1 MHATPDRTL
10 MVTPET
16 TPMIP
21 RYTATAQALHW
32 LTSLLVVA
40 VLPLAW
46 VATALPRD
54 SAWKPVIFQFH
65 KSVGLMIFA
74 LVAIRIL
81 WRAIN
86 PAPAET
92 TEPRG
97 LALISKISHWLLY
110 AIFVFMP
117 VTGYLLSAYNG
128 NPIQFFYLFAIPGFE
143 KNHDLHELFEDL
155 HLAGQWAVYLL
166 VGLHIVGTAWHVA
179 IRRDYLLDRMLPRQN
194 PDTLTRL

>member
-1 MHATPDRTL
+1 MTAHDRTL

-32 LTSLLVVA
+32 LTSILVVA

-46 VATALPRD
+46 IGASLAREAPNKAVFFTL
-54 SAWKPVIFQFH
+54 H
-65 KSVGLMIFA
+65 KSVGLTIFA
-74 LVAIRIL
+74 LVAARIL

-86 PAPAET
+86 PPPPEVA
-92 TEPRG
+92 EPRG
-97 LALISKISHWLLY
+97 LALVAKASHWLLY
-110 AIFVFMP
+110 AVFLIMP

-128 NPIQFFYLFAIPGFE
+128 NATQYFYLFAIPGFD
-143 KNHDLHELFEDL
+143 KNKELHELFENM

-166 VGLHIVGTAWHVA
+166 VSLHIAATAWHVA
-179 IRRDYLLDRMLPRQN
+179 IRRDYVLERMLPQQD
-194 PDTLTRL
+194 PGKLTGR